1 MGSEPTLR
9 MIWGIAKSPELQLTD
24 VELHDLVFG
33 LTGKESMRKLT
44 VREMGKVVGKLQA
57 MKDSAK
63 KSSRRGNTATARQRK
78 KIYRLQEELGWNER
92 RTNGMAERLFKV
104 KRIEWLD
111 EGQCSKL
118 IEAMKAMLERKEA
131 EKDADGCDTGTKAL
145 P

>member
-9 MIWGIAKSPELQLTD
+9 MIWGIAKSQELQLTD

-33 LTGKESMRKLT
+33 ITGKESMRKLT

-63 KSSRRGNTATARQRK
+63 KSSRRGNMATARQRK
-78 KIYRLQEELGWNER
+78 KIYRLQEELGWDDC
-92 RTNGMAERLFKV
+92 RTNGMVERMFKV
-104 KRIEWLD
+104 KRLEWLD

-118 IEAMKAMLERKEA
+118 IEALKAMLERKEA
-131 EKDADGCDTGTKAL
+131 EKSADGCDTGTEAL